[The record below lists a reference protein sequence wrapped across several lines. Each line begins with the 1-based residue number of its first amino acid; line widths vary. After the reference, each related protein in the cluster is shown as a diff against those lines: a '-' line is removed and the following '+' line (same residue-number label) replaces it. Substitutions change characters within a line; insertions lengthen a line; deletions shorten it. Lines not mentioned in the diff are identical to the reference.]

1 MKNYTQNSEE
11 MNWPWVESPFFTELL
26 KNQDLTEEQKD
37 LATKFN
43 KDGYV
48 IIDLG
53 LTDDEIEQ
61 CKLDVNFLN
70 NKDDANIQNPRYHYS
85 QGKRIF
91 EAWKECE
98 SLLELANHPK
108 VYETL
113 KMLYKR
119 EPYPFQTIT
128 FNYGSNQ
135 PLHSDTIHFDS
146 MPQRWLSAVWVA
158 LEDMTENNGSLL
170 YVPGSHK
177 LPIFDFYDLKLKC
190 AGFDDQF
197 DSYAEYEEFIRKLV
211 EVGNLKTEPLIC
223 KKGQALIWSANLI
236 HGGDIIRD
244 PNSTRYSQVTHYY
257 YDDCDVYHSP
267 MFSER
272 WKGKFA
278 HKDLV
283 SKNIRDHKINKND

>member
-1 MKNYTQNSEE
+1 MRNFKQNYEE
-11 MNWPWVESPFFTELL
+11 MNWPWVESPFFNELI
-26 KNQDLTEEQKD
+26 NHQNLTDKEKEIAMK
-37 LATKFN
+37 LN

-48 IIDLG
+48 ILDLG
-53 LTDDEIEQ
+53 LTEDQLENFKKEI
-61 CKLDVNFLN
+61 DVLN
-70 NKDDANIQNPRYHYS
+70 DKDTIITQDNGYHYS
-85 QGKRIF
+85 KGKRIF
-91 EAWKECE
+91 EGWKESE
-98 SLLELANHPK
+98 MLQSLSLNPIIID
-108 VYETL
+108 TL

>member
-1 MKNYTQNSEE
+1 MKNYKENHEE
-11 MNWPWVESPFFTELL
+11 LNWPWVESPFFNELI
-26 KNQDLTEEQKD
+26 KHQELTDEQKE
-37 LATKFN
+37 LAIKYN

-48 IIDLG
+48 VIDLN
-53 LTDDEIEQ
+53 LTDEEIEQ
-61 CKLDVNFLN
+61 CKSDVNFLN

-85 QGKRIF
+85 QGKRVF

-98 SLLELANHPK
+98 SLLSLANHPK
-108 VYETL
+108 VIETL

-146 MPQRWLSAVWVA
+146 MPHRWLSAVWVA
-158 LEDMTENNGSLL
+158 LEDMTDQNGSLL

-177 LPIFDFYDLKLKC
+177 MPIFDFYDLKLKC
-190 AGFDDQF
+190 ANFDDQF
-197 DSYAEYEEFIRKLV
+197 ESYAEYEEFIRQLVAIGKL
-211 EVGNLKTEPLIC
+211 ETKPLIC

-257 YDDCDVYHSP
+257 YDDCDVYYSP
-267 MFSER
+267 MFSEV
-272 WKGKFA
+272 WKGKYA
-278 HKDLV
+278 EKDLTN
-283 SKNIRDHKINKND
+283 KNIREHKIK

>member
-1 MKNYTQNSEE
+1 MKNYKENHEE
-11 MNWPWVESPFFTELL
+11 LNWPWVESPFFNELI
-26 KNQDLTEEQKD
+26 KHQELTDEQKE
-37 LATKFN
+37 LAIKFN
-43 KDGYV
+43 KDGYAV
-48 IIDLG
+48 IDLN
-53 LTDDEIEQ
+53 LTDEEIER
-61 CKLDVNFLN
+61 CKTDVNFLN

-85 QGKRIF
+85 QGKRVF

-98 SLLELANHPK
+98 SLLSLAVHPK
-108 VYETL
+108 VTDTL

-146 MPQRWLSAVWVA
+146 MPHRWLSAVWVA
-158 LEDMTENNGSLL
+158 LEDMTMDNGSLV

-177 LPIFDFYDLKLKC
+177 MPIFDFYDLKLKC
-190 AGFDDQF
+190 ANFDDQF
-197 DSYAEYEEFIRKLV
+197 ESYTEYEEFIRQLVAVGKL
-211 EVGNLKTEPLIC
+211 ETKPLIC
-223 KKGQALIWSANLI
+223 KKGQAFIWSANLI

-257 YDDCDVYHSP
+257 YDDCDVYYSP
-267 MFSER
+267 MFSEV

-278 HKDLV
+278 EKDLTN
-283 SKNIRDHKINKND
+283 KNIREHKIVKG